1 MTKVVDIQICVYQIR
16 KGVLCNLKR
25 HREYKIFPDIL
36 CKNFDCYIA
45 KKKGQ
50 CMVGIFRKT
59 LADLAILDNQGSQ
72 LCGTKDVVTHFIHS
86 IACSVYYNTC
96 AIFC

>member
-1 MTKVVDIQICVYQIR
+1 
-16 KGVLCNLKR
+16 
-25 HREYKIFPDIL
+25 
-36 CKNFDCYIA
+36 
-45 KKKGQ
+45 
-50 CMVGIFRKT
+50 MVGIFRKT

-96 AIFC
+96 AIFCYSSSFSELFSSNDFLLSF